1 LPRFFFH
8 FHDGTSKSRDDHGIE
23 FGSAEE
29 AYLGAFG
36 AARDMWPE
44 LIDAWQDPMACSFE
58 IADAQET
65 VLFQL
70 PFAETLESC
79 QMAPKKPV
87 SSAEIQRGID
97 EVHRRVL
104 TARAELRS
112 GFDSARSSL
121 VEAKRLLA
129 RLDVLTS
136 TRHRKVIEQI

>member
-1 LPRFFFH
+1 MPRFFFH
-8 FHDGTSKSRDDHGIE
+8 FHDGTSQTRDDTGVE

-44 LIDAWQDPMACSFE
+44 LIDARQDPMGCAFE
-58 IADAQET
+58 IADAQGAA
-65 VLFQL
+65 LFQL

-79 QMAPKKPV
+79 QISPKKPA

-104 TARAELRS
+104 AARAELRF

-136 TRHRKVIEQI
+136 TRSRRVTEQI